1 MKLEHY
7 PHHPW
12 KIIEEGWNPDNVKA
26 SESIFSLG
34 NGAMGQ
40 RANFEEHYSGPT
52 FQGSYVGGVYYPD
65 KTKVGWW
72 KNGYPEYFAKVLNA
86 PNWIGIDLKINGVV
100 FDLNTVKAVNEYR
113 RELDMQNGLYTRAFT
128 AVLKNGLELTLKSQ
142 RFLSLARPEL
152 GVIQY
157 SITANQEVSLEI
169 SPYVDAGITN
179 QDSNWDDQFWAIDA
193 VKGQAAQAYIEAQTL
208 KTAFSVGTFMASSL
222 FEANEALTLDGA
234 TFQTDKK
241 AGTTYQHQLAAG
253 KTLSLLKLGGYVSS
267 RKHKKTA
274 LKAAAQTV
282 LDEAKNLSFSALL
295 AEQNEAWAAVWKS
308 ADITIE
314 GDVKAQ
320 QAIRF
325 NIFQLNQTYTGEDA
339 GLNIGPKGFTGE
351 KYGGSTY
358 WDTEAYCI
366 PFYMATKN
374 QKVARNLLTYRYLQL
389 DRAIENAGKL
399 GFIKGAALY
408 PMVTMNGEEC
418 HNEWEITFEE
428 IHRNSAIAFAIFNYT
443 RYTGDLT
450 YIPEMGLEVLIGI
463 SRFWAQRA
471 SFSTAK
477 NQYVILGVTG
487 PNEYEN
493 NVNNNWYTNYSAQWC
508 LRYAAE
514 QIERLR
520 LTAPEEAARIEAKTN
535 FSEAELAQWN
545 KTADQMYLPED
556 ADLGVVLQQ
565 DGFLDKEMVKVADLD
580 PKERPINQHWSWD
593 RILRSPYIKQ
603 ADVLQGMYFFEDQFD
618 IDTLQRN
625 FDFYEPFTVHESSL
639 SPCVHAIMA
648 SKLNKKE
655 QAYAFYLR
663 TSRLDLDDYNA
674 EVEEGLHI
682 TSMAGTWMSIVE
694 GFAGMRVIDGQLSFE
709 PNLPD
714 AWDGLSFK
722 INFRDTIYTLQLAQ
736 GRFCCTV
743 DNEAD
748 CSVVV
753 RGEKHH
759 FTGSIELSV

>member
-1 MKLEHY
+1 M
-7 PHHPW
+7 
-12 KIIEEGWNPDNVKA
+12 
-26 SESIFSLG
+26 
-34 NGAMGQ
+34 
-40 RANFEEHYSGPT
+40 
-52 FQGSYVGGVYYPD
+52 
-65 KTKVGWW
+65 
-72 KNGYPEYFAKVLNA
+72 LNA
-86 PNWIGIDLKINGVV
+86 PNWIGIDLKINGES
-100 FDLNTVKAVNEYR
+100 FDLNTAKAVKDYR
-113 RELDMQNGLYTRAFT
+113 RELNMENGLYTRSFT
-128 AVLKNGLELTLKSQ
+128 AELANGLEININSQ
-142 RFLSLARPEL
+142 RFLSLARPAL

-157 SITANQEVSLEI
+157 SISANQSISVEV

-193 VKGQAAQAYIEAQTL
+193 VEAQAAQAYIEAQTL
-208 KTAFSVGTFMASSL
+208 KTAFSVGTFMGSRL
-222 FEANEALTLDGA
+222 FEENEELSVAGNPFKTN
-234 TFQTDKK
+234 KK
-241 AGTTYQHQLAAG
+241 AGTTYQHVLAAG
-253 KTLSLLKLGGYVSS
+253 KTLSVVKLGGYVSS
-267 RKHKKTA
+267 RKHEKAQLKSTA
-274 LKAAAQTV
+274 EGVIA
-282 LDEAKNLSFSALL
+282 EAKSYSFSDLL
-295 AEQNEAWAAVWKS
+295 AEQTQAWATIWKS

-314 GDVKAQ
+314 GDIKAQ

-325 NIFQLNQTYTGEDA
+325 NIFQLNQTYSGEDA

-389 DRAIENAGKL
+389 DRAIENAEKL
-399 GFIKGAALY
+399 GFTNGAALY

-443 RYTGDLT
+443 RYTNDLS

-471 SFSTAK
+471 SFSAAK

-508 LRYAAE
+508 LRYTAQ
-514 QIERLR
+514 QIEALSI
-520 LTAPEEAARIEAKTN
+520 TAPDELARIEAKTK
-535 FSEAELAQWN
+535 FKKEELSQW
-545 KTADQMYLPED
+545 KTTADQMYLPED
-556 ADLGVVLQQ
+556 STLNVVLQQ
-565 DGFLDKEMVKVADLD
+565 DGFLDKEMVKVEDLN
-580 PKERPINQHWSWD
+580 PAERPINQHWSWD

-603 ADVLQGMYFFEDQFD
+603 ADVLQGMYFFEDHFD
-618 IDTLQRN
+618 LDTLRRN

-639 SPCVHAIMA
+639 SPCVHAIIA
-648 SKLNKKE
+648 SKLNKND

-694 GFAGMRVIDGQLSFE
+694 GFAGMRVKEGQLSFQ
-709 PNLPD
+709 PNLPE
-714 AWDGLSFK
+714 AWEGLRFK
-722 INFRDTIYTLQLAQ
+722 INFRDTIYALHLGQ
-736 GRFCCTV
+736 GSFSCTV
-743 DNEAD
+743 GNEGES
-748 CSVVV
+748 SVIVNGKKQPF
-753 RGEKHH
+753 RG
-759 FTGSIELSV
+759 SLELKL

>member
-12 KIIEEGWNPDNVKA
+12 KIIEEGWNPENVKA

-40 RANFEEHYSGPT
+40 RANFEENYSGST

-86 PNWIGIDLKINGVV
+86 PNWIGIDLKINGES
-100 FDLNTVKAVNEYR
+100 FDLNTAKAVKDYR
-113 RELDMQNGLYTRAFT
+113 RELNMENGLYTRSFT
-128 AVLKNGLELTLKSQ
+128 AELANGLEININSQ
-142 RFLSLARPEL
+142 RFLSLARPAL

-157 SITANQEVSLEI
+157 SISANQSITVEV

-193 VKGQAAQAYIEAQTL
+193 VEAQAAQAYIEAQTL
-208 KTAFSVGTFMASSL
+208 KTAFSVGTFMGSRL
-222 FEANEALTLDGA
+222 FEENEELSVAGNPFKTN
-234 TFQTDKK
+234 KK
-241 AGTTYQHQLAAG
+241 AGTTYQHVLAAG
-253 KTLSLLKLGGYVSS
+253 KTLSVIKLGGYVSS
-267 RKHKKTA
+267 RKHEKAQLKSTA
-274 LKAAAQTV
+274 EGVIA
-282 LDEAKNLSFSALL
+282 EAKSYSFSDLL
-295 AEQNEAWAAVWKS
+295 AEQTQAWATIWKS
-308 ADITIE
+308 ADFTIE
-314 GDVKAQ
+314 GDIKAQ

-325 NIFQLNQTYTGEDA
+325 NIFQLNQTYSGEDA

-389 DRAIENAGKL
+389 DRAIENAEKL
-399 GFIKGAALY
+399 GFTNGAALY

-443 RYTGDLT
+443 RYTNDLS

-471 SFSTAK
+471 SFSAAK

-508 LRYAAE
+508 LRYTAQ
-514 QIERLR
+514 QIEALSMS
-520 LTAPEEAARIEAKTN
+520 APDELARIEAKTK
-535 FSEAELAQWN
+535 FKKEELSHW
-545 KTADQMYLPED
+545 KTTADQMYLPED
-556 ADLGVVLQQ
+556 STLNVVLQQ
-565 DGFLDKEMVKVADLD
+565 DGFLDKEMVKVEDLN
-580 PKERPINQHWSWD
+580 PAERPINQHWSWD

-603 ADVLQGMYFFEDQFD
+603 ADVLQGMYFFEDHFD
-618 IDTLQRN
+618 LDTLRRN

-639 SPCVHAIMA
+639 SPCVHAIIA
-648 SKLNKKE
+648 SKLNKND

-694 GFAGMRVIDGQLSFE
+694 GFAGMRVKEGQLSFQ
-709 PNLPD
+709 PNLPE
-714 AWDGLSFK
+714 AWEGLRFK
-722 INFRDTIYTLQLAQ
+722 INFRDTIYALHLGQ
-736 GRFCCTV
+736 GSFSCTV
-743 DNEAD
+743 AKEGES
-748 CSVVV
+748 SVIVNGKKQ
-753 RGEKHH
+753 R
-759 FTGSIELSV
+759 FTGSLELKL

>member
-12 KIIEEGWNPDNVKA
+12 KIIEEGWNPENVKA
-26 SESIFSLG
+26 SESLFSLG

-40 RANFEEHYSGPT
+40 RANFEENYSGSS

-86 PNWIGIDLKINGVV
+86 PNWIGIDLKINGES
-100 FDLNTVKAVNEYR
+100 FDLNTAKAVKDYR
-113 RELDMQNGLYTRAFT
+113 RELNMENGLYTRSFT
-128 AVLKNGLELTLKSQ
+128 AELANGLEININSQ
-142 RFLSLARPEL
+142 RFLSLARPAL

-157 SITANQEVSLEI
+157 SISANQSITIEV

-193 VKGQAAQAYIEAQTL
+193 VEAQAAQAYIEAQTL
-208 KTAFSVGTFMASSL
+208 KTAFSVGTFMGSRL
-222 FEANEALTLDGA
+222 FEENEELSVAGNPFKTS
-234 TFQTDKK
+234 KK
-241 AGTTYQHQLAAG
+241 AGTTYQHVLAAG
-253 KTLSLLKLGGYVSS
+253 KTLGVVKLGGYVSS
-267 RKHKKTA
+267 RKHEKAQLKSTA
-274 LKAAAQTV
+274 EGVIA
-282 LDEAKNLSFSALL
+282 EAKNYSFSDLL
-295 AEQNEAWAAVWKS
+295 AEQTQAWATIWKS

-314 GDVKAQ
+314 GDIKAQ

-325 NIFQLNQTYTGEDA
+325 NIFQLNQTYSGEDA

-389 DRAIENAGKL
+389 DRAIENAEKL
-399 GFIKGAALY
+399 GFTNGAALY

-443 RYTGDLT
+443 RYTNDLS

-471 SFSTAK
+471 TFSAAK

-508 LRYAAE
+508 LRYTAQ
-514 QIERLR
+514 QIEALS
-520 LTAPEEAARIEAKTN
+520 LTAPDEFARIEAKTK
-535 FSEAELAQWN
+535 FKKEELSQW
-545 KTADQMYLPED
+545 KITADQMYLPED
-556 ADLGVVLQQ
+556 STLNVVLQQ
-565 DGFLDKEMVKVADLD
+565 DGFLDKEMVKVEDLN
-580 PKERPINQHWSWD
+580 PAERPINQHWSWD

-603 ADVLQGMYFFEDQFD
+603 ADVLQGMYFFEDHFD
-618 IDTLQRN
+618 LGTLRRN

-639 SPCVHAIMA
+639 SPCVHAIIA
-648 SKLNKKE
+648 SKLNKNE

-694 GFAGMRVIDGQLSFE
+694 GFAGMRVKEGQLSFQ
-709 PNLPD
+709 PNLPE
-714 AWDGLSFK
+714 AWEGLRFK
-722 INFRDTIYTLQLAQ
+722 INFRDTIYALHLGQ
-736 GRFCCTV
+736 GSFSCTV
-743 DNEAD
+743 DKEGES
-748 CSVVV
+748 SVIVNGKKQ
-753 RGEKHH
+753 R
-759 FTGSIELSV
+759 FTGSLELKL

>member
-12 KIIEEGWNPDNVKA
+12 KIIEEGWNPENVKA

-40 RANFEEHYSGPT
+40 RANFEENYSGST

-86 PNWIGIDLKINGVV
+86 PNWIGIDLKINGES
-100 FDLNTVKAVNEYR
+100 FDLNKAKAVKDYR
-113 RELDMQNGLYTRAFT
+113 RELNMENGLYTRSFT
-128 AVLKNGLELTLKSQ
+128 AELANGLEININSQ
-142 RFLSLARPEL
+142 RFLSLARPAL

-157 SITANQEVSLEI
+157 SISANQSITVEV

-193 VKGQAAQAYIEAQTL
+193 VEAQTAQAYIEAQTL
-208 KTAFSVGTFMASSL
+208 KTAFSVGTFMGSRL
-222 FEANEALTLDGA
+222 FEENEELSVAGNPFKTN
-234 TFQTDKK
+234 KK
-241 AGTTYQHQLAAG
+241 AGTTYQHVLAAG
-253 KTLSLLKLGGYVSS
+253 KTLSVVKLGGYVSS
-267 RKHKKTA
+267 RKHEKAQLKSTA
-274 LKAAAQTV
+274 EGVIA
-282 LDEAKNLSFSALL
+282 EAKSYSFSDLL
-295 AEQNEAWAAVWKS
+295 AEQTQAWATIWKS

-314 GDVKAQ
+314 GDIKAQ

-325 NIFQLNQTYTGEDA
+325 NIFQLNQTYSGEDA

-389 DRAIENAGKL
+389 DRAIENAEKL
-399 GFIKGAALY
+399 GFTNGAALY

-443 RYTGDLT
+443 RYTNDLS

-471 SFSTAK
+471 SFSAAK

-508 LRYAAE
+508 LRYTAQ
-514 QIERLR
+514 QIEALSI
-520 LTAPEEAARIEAKTN
+520 TAPDELARIEAKTK
-535 FSEAELAQWN
+535 FKKEELSQW
-545 KTADQMYLPED
+545 KTTADQMYLPED
-556 ADLGVVLQQ
+556 STLNVVLQQ
-565 DGFLDKEMVKVADLD
+565 DGFLDKEMVKVEDLN
-580 PKERPINQHWSWD
+580 PAERPINQHWSWD

-603 ADVLQGMYFFEDQFD
+603 ADVLQGMYFFEDHFD
-618 IDTLQRN
+618 LDTLRRN

-639 SPCVHAIMA
+639 SPCVHAIIA
-648 SKLNKKE
+648 SKLNKND

-694 GFAGMRVIDGQLSFE
+694 GFAGMRVKEGQLSFQ
-709 PNLPD
+709 PNLPE
-714 AWDGLSFK
+714 AWEGLRFK
-722 INFRDTIYTLQLAQ
+722 INFRDTIYALHLGQ
-736 GRFCCTV
+736 GSFSCTV
-743 DNEAD
+743 GNEGES
-748 CSVVV
+748 SVIVN
-753 RGEKHH
+753 GKKQP
-759 FTGSIELSV
+759 FTGSLELKL

>member
-12 KIIEEGWNPDNVKA
+12 KIIEEGWNPENVKA

-40 RANFEEHYSGPT
+40 RANFEENYSGST

-86 PNWIGIDLKINGVV
+86 PNWIGIDLKINGES
-100 FDLNTVKAVNEYR
+100 FDLNTAKAVKDYR
-113 RELDMQNGLYTRAFT
+113 RELNMENGLYTRSFT
-128 AVLKNGLELTLKSQ
+128 AELANGLEININSQ
-142 RFLSLARPEL
+142 RFLSLARPAL

-157 SITANQEVSLEI
+157 SISANQSISVEV

-193 VKGQAAQAYIEAQTL
+193 VEAQAAQAYIEAQTL
-208 KTAFSVGTFMASSL
+208 KTAFSVGTFMGSRL
-222 FEANEALTLDGA
+222 FEENEELSVAGNPFKTN
-234 TFQTDKK
+234 KK
-241 AGTTYQHQLAAG
+241 AGTTYQHVLAAG
-253 KTLSLLKLGGYVSS
+253 KTLSVVKLGGYVSS
-267 RKHKKTA
+267 RKHEKAQLKSTA
-274 LKAAAQTV
+274 EGVIA
-282 LDEAKNLSFSALL
+282 EAKSYSFSDLL
-295 AEQNEAWAAVWKS
+295 AEQTQAWATIWKS

-314 GDVKAQ
+314 GDIKAQ

-325 NIFQLNQTYTGEDA
+325 NIFQLNQTYSGEDA

-389 DRAIENAGKL
+389 DRAIENAEKL
-399 GFIKGAALY
+399 GFTNGAALY

-443 RYTGDLT
+443 RYTNDLS

-471 SFSTAK
+471 SFSAAK

-508 LRYAAE
+508 LRYTAQ
-514 QIERLR
+514 QIEALSI
-520 LTAPEEAARIEAKTN
+520 TAPDELARIEAKTK
-535 FSEAELAQWN
+535 FKKEELSRW
-545 KTADQMYLPED
+545 KTTADQMYLPED
-556 ADLGVVLQQ
+556 STLNVVLQQ
-565 DGFLDKEMVKVADLD
+565 DGFLDKEMVKVEDLN
-580 PKERPINQHWSWD
+580 PAERPINQHWSWD

-603 ADVLQGMYFFEDQFD
+603 ADVLQGMYFFEDHFD
-618 IDTLQRN
+618 LDTLRRN

-639 SPCVHAIMA
+639 SPCVHAIIA
-648 SKLNKKE
+648 SKLNKND

-694 GFAGMRVIDGQLSFE
+694 GFAGMRVKEGQLSFQ
-709 PNLPD
+709 PNLPE
-714 AWDGLSFK
+714 AWEGLRFK
-722 INFRDTIYTLQLAQ
+722 INFRDTIYALHLGQ
-736 GRFCCTV
+736 GSFSCTV
-743 DNEAD
+743 GNEGES
-748 CSVVV
+748 SVIVN
-753 RGEKHH
+753 GKKQP
-759 FTGSIELSV
+759 FTGSLELKL